1 MIIMIIFAILAIV
14 VITAYV
20 FLKEKEYLVAFS
32 ITFISIVVFFG
43 LICVINH
50 TSYMIK
56 QKNVELS
63 NTYEILSEYKNSER
77 YAEDIID
84 YNTKVQKMKIRS
96 KSVWFNWFVNPAYE
110 DAKLIEV
117 N

>member
-1 MIIMIIFAILAIV
+1 MIIMILLVVLEILITIACIFSNKL
-14 VITAYV
+14 
-20 FLKEKEYLVAFS
+20 EYTIPFS
-32 ITFISIVVFFG
+32 ITSIFIVFICG
-43 LICVINH
+43 LSCIMNH

-56 QKNVELS
+56 QKTVELR
-63 NTYEILSEYKNSER
+63 NTYEILSEYKDSER
-77 YAEDIID
+77 YAKDIID

-96 KSVWFNWFVNPAYE
+96 KSVWTNWFINPAYE